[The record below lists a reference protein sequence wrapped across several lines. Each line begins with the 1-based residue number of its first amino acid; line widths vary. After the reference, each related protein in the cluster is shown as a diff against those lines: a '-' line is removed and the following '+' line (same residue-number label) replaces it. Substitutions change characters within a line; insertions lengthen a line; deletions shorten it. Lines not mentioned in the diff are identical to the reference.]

1 MLGELEPGADGKGDV
16 VIGRKQGD
24 QGDHDAGED
33 LESALE
39 IEAAATAERDWC
51 CNQVWRRLR
60 RGLDLRQ
67 SPRAS
72 RDSV

>member
-1 MLGELEPGADGKGDV
+1 MLGELEPGAGGEGDV
-16 VIGRKQGD
+16 VIGGK